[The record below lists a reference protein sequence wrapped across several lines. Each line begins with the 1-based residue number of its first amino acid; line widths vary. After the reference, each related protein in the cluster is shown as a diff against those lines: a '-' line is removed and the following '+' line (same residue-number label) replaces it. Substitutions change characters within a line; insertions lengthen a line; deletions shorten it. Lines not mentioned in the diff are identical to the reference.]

1 MEIHITEHR
10 KDMWVKGFVLN
21 HSEKYPFTAK
31 VWDKPSNPYG
41 INGDRVIK
49 LAIYEQ
55 VSPSHEKILLSYD
68 RGWDKE
74 PQTEE
79 LCHIV
84 SALTGF
90 LNNLPSNVED
100 IEPQQPVLMDGKE
113 TAKEVKERIRAE
125 IDPKSPPTLA
135 VVLVGDDPASQI
147 YVRNKEKDCQECG
160 ILCKTY
166 SLVEKTNE
174 ETLLDMIDNL
184 NGDPA
189 VDGILVQ
196 LPLPQHIDEARVLER
211 IDPSKDV
218 DSFNPVNVGHLH
230 QGKANGFLPCTPAGI
245 MELLKKYGIDPAG
258 KHAVVV
264 GRSNIVGRP
273 MAELLL
279 QADATVTIC
288 HSKTQD
294 LQDICR
300 QADILILAVGKPG
313 FITADMVKLGAVV
326 VDVGMNR
333 NKEGKLCGDVDFD
346 SVTERASF
354 ITPVPGG
361 VGPMTR
367 AMLMNNTFIAHR
379 SSYSN

>member
-1 MEIHITEHR
+1 MEIHVIEHG
-10 KDMWVKGFVLN
+10 KNMWVKGCVLD
-21 HSEKYPFTAK
+21 HGKQYPFTAK
-31 VWDKPSNPYG
+31 VWDKLSNVYG
-41 INGDRVIK
+41 IGGGRVIK
-49 LAIYEQ
+49 LSLFEQ
-55 VSPSHEKILLSYD
+55 LAPPKILCSYD
-68 RGWDKE
+68 RGWDRP
-74 PQTEE
+74 PQADSIRE
-79 LCHIV
+79 IV
-84 SALTGF
+84 SALTGY
-90 LNNLPSNVED
+90 LNNLLLSGED
-100 IEPQQPVLMDGKE
+100 VTTNRPVLLDGKE
-113 TAKEVKERIRAE
+113 TAREIKERLRAE
-125 IDPKSPPTLA
+125 IDPQNPPTLA
-135 VVLVGDDPASQI
+135 VVLVGEDPASQV
-147 YVRNKEKDCQECG
+147 YVRNKAKDCQECG
-160 ILCKTY
+160 ILCETY
-166 SLVEKTNE
+166 TMVEHTDE

-184 NGDPA
+184 NRDPA

-196 LPLPQHIDEARVLER
+196 LPLPKHIDEAKVLER
-211 IDPSKDV
+211 IDPRKDV
-218 DSFNPVNVGHLH
+218 DCFHPVNVGHLH
-230 QGKANGFLPCTPAGI
+230 QGKGNGVQPCTPAGI

>member
-1 MEIHITEHR
+1 
-10 KDMWVKGFVLN
+10 
-21 HSEKYPFTAK
+21 
-31 VWDKPSNPYG
+31 
-41 INGDRVIK
+41 
-49 LAIYEQ
+49 
-55 VSPSHEKILLSYD
+55 
-68 RGWDKE
+68 
-74 PQTEE
+74 
-79 LCHIV
+79 
-84 SALTGF
+84 
-90 LNNLPSNVED
+90 
-100 IEPQQPVLMDGKE
+100 
-113 TAKEVKERIRAE
+113 
-125 IDPKSPPTLA
+125 
-135 VVLVGDDPASQI
+135 
-147 YVRNKEKDCQECG
+147 
-160 ILCKTY
+160 
-166 SLVEKTNE
+166 
-174 ETLLDMIDNL
+174 
-184 NGDPA
+184 
-189 VDGILVQ
+189 
-196 LPLPQHIDEARVLER
+196 
-211 IDPSKDV
+211 
-218 DSFNPVNVGHLH
+218 
-230 QGKANGFLPCTPAGI
+230 

-346 SVTERASF
+346 SVAERASF